1 MNFLRRRLSDS
12 SFVANLPNGYMMDLQ
27 RPENSTSSPV
37 SPALERKQP
46 APLQVSVS
54 STSTS
59 GSSLFSSITNAVKQ
73 TTQAAAGLVEQTGPP
88 APPVVLKPK
97 ILLVIDD
104 AHTDWGKYFRGKK
117 VNKDYEI
124 RVEQAEFSELNL
136 ASYVNGGCMVDMQV
150 VRNGTKVV
158 RSFKPDFVLIRQ
170 HAYSMTPGED
180 FRSLVMGLQYGGV
193 PSVNSLYSIYNFC
206 SKPLFSQLIKIFQS
220 LGVEKFPLIE
230 QSFFPNHKQML
241 TTPSFPVVVKMGH
254 AHAGMG
260 KVKVDNQYDF
270 QDMSSIVAMAKTY
283 VTSEPFIDSKY
294 DIRIQKIGNNYK
306 AYMRTSISGN
316 WKANTGS
323 AMLEQ
328 IAMTDRYRLWAD
340 SCAEMFGG
348 LDICAVKAVHSKD
361 DKDYII
367 EVMDSSMPL
376 IGEHVEEDRQLVADL
391 VVAKMTEH
399 VQMKSPAAPL
409 QRNQPQQMQP
419 QAVKPQMQPQPG
431 PPGAGGATTPAQPRP
446 SPQGGAR
453 PAQGA
458 PSSRTAA
465 PQQQR
470 LSPQGQ
476 QPPQTSQPSSPQPQR
491 SPNSPQLPRPA
502 SGTPPGQTPTKSAA
516 ASPQQPRP
524 PAQGQAQNQQAAP
537 GAAAKSQ
544 PAPHPHLNK
553 SQSLTNN
560 FNISDPSQRS
570 SGNEDEAKAE
580 TIRNLRKSFAS
591 LFSD

>member
-27 RPENSTSSPV
+27 RPDNSTSNPV
-37 SPALERKQP
+37 SPALERKQQP
-46 APLQVSVS
+46 PQPVLAS

-104 AHTDWGKYFRGKK
+104 AHTDWAKYFRGKK
-117 VNKDYEI
+117 VNKEYEI

-150 VRNGTKVV
+150 MRNGTKVV

-180 FRSLVMGLQYGGV
+180 FRSLILGLQYGGV

-206 SKPLFSQLIKIFQS
+206 SKPWVFSQLIKIFQR
-220 LGVEKFPLIE
+220 LGAEKFPLID

-241 TTPSFPVVVKMGH
+241 TTPNFPVVVKMGH

-260 KVKVDNQYDF
+260 KIKVDNQYDF
-270 QDMSSIVAMAKTY
+270 TDMSSIVAMAKTY
-283 VTSEPFIDSKY
+283 VTTEPFIDSKY

-340 SCAEMFGG
+340 HCAEMFGG

-391 VVAKMTEH
+391 VVAKMTQH
-399 VQMKSPAAPL
+399 VLMISPSAPVS
-409 QRNQPQQMQP
+409 RNQVEPVQRKVPPLPGQRPPSSRGFLPRDSSPPRLHNPAHPSLRGLQTPLSSRDLQVQP
-419 QAVKPQMQPQPG
+419 LRARHPPNPPPG
-431 PPGAGGATTPAQPRP
+431 PPNCPDRQHKGRHRTNPRHLE
-446 SPQGGAR
+446 QR
-453 PAQGA
+453 
-458 PSSRTAA
+458 
-465 PQQQR
+465 QR
-470 LSPQGQ
+470 LNHLLTR
-476 QPPQTSQPSSPQPQR
+476 TSINR
-491 SPNSPQLPRPA
+491 S
-502 SGTPPGQTPTKSAA
+502 
-516 ASPQQPRP
+516 
-524 PAQGQAQNQQAAP
+524 
-537 GAAAKSQ
+537 
-544 PAPHPHLNK
+544 H
-553 SQSLTNN
+553 
-560 FNISDPSQRS
+560 
-570 SGNEDEAKAE
+570 
-580 TIRNLRKSFAS
+580 
-591 LFSD
+591 